1 MTKNLN
7 IADQLGI
14 VRARIAELQQDEKAL
29 KAEIVAIGHAVNGE
43 LFRAV
48 PVVAERTTV
57 SWKQVA
63 AKFNPSRQLIAAYSK
78 VATVTSVRVTARL
91 SSVA

>member
-29 KAEIVAIGHAVNGE
+29 KAEIVAIGHAVDGE

-48 PVVAERTTV
+48 PITAERTTV
-57 SWKQVA
+57 FIFIVRKLDK
-63 AKFNPSRQLIAAYSK
+63 AKPHALH
-78 VATVTSVRVTARL
+78 
-91 SSVA
+91 

>member
-1 MTKNLN
+1 MTKHLN

-14 VRARIAELQQDEKAL
+14 VRARISELQADEKAL
-29 KAEIVAIGHAVNGE
+29 KAEIVAIGHAVDGE

-48 PVVAERTTV
+48 PITAERTTV

-63 AKFNPSRQLIAAYSK
+63 AKLNPSRQLITAYSK
-78 VATVTSVRVTARL
+78 VATVVSVKVTARL
-91 SSVA
+91 ASVA

>member
-1 MTKNLN
+1 MTKHLN

-14 VRARIAELQQDEKAL
+14 VRARISELQADEKAL
-29 KAEIVAIGHAVNGE
+29 KAEIINAGHPVEGE
-43 LFRAV
+43 LFRAT
-48 PVVAERTTV
+48 PIVAERTTV

-63 AKFNPSRQLIAAYSK
+63 AKFNPSRQLISAYSK

-91 SSVA
+91 SSAA